1 MTSPP
6 ILQVND
12 LYKSFGQVQ
21 AVRGIN
27 FVVPRG
33 ICLGLLGHNG
43 AGKTTTVEMLEGI
56 TEANSGSI
64 LYKGEP
70 LGKRLRNEAGIMF
83 QHTALQEFI
92 SVRETLQMF
101 ARLYPD
107 SIPMENL
114 IRDFRLEELLGR
126 ETKKLSG
133 GQRQRLLLAIALINN
148 PDIVFLDEPTT
159 GLDPHARRDFWSLIE
174 KIKEQGKTIL
184 LTTHYMEEAYTLCDQ
199 IIIMDTGK
207 IIARGTPDDLLRQH
221 FNDVVLTL
229 PWEQLPPPLRDQSNV
244 YRNRDIAEI
253 LTSNVDDVIH
263 MLQTA
268 GVPLA
273 DLRVRERTLEDL
285 FLTLTRNHAA

>member
-12 LYKSFGQVQ
+12 LHKYFGQVQ

-27 FVVPRG
+27 FEVPRG

-56 TEANSGSI
+56 TEPNSGSI
-64 LYKGEP
+64 LYKGEL

-92 SVRETLQMF
+92 TVRETLQMF
-101 ARLYPD
+101 AHLYPD
-107 SIPMENL
+107 SMPMEDL

-126 ETKKLSG
+126 ETKRLSG

-199 IIIMDTGK
+199 IIIMDNGK
-207 IIARGTPDDLLRQH
+207 IIARGTPDALLRQH

-229 PWEQLPPPLRDQSNV
+229 PWEQLPAPLRDQSNV
-244 YRNRDIAEI
+244 YRNREMAEI
-253 LTSNVDDVIH
+253 LTSNVDDVIQ

-268 GVPLA
+268 GIPLG

>member
-12 LYKSFGQVQ
+12 LHKSFGQVQ
-21 AVRGIN
+21 AVCGIN
-27 FVVPRG
+27 FEVPRG

-43 AGKTTTVEMLEGI
+43 AGKTTTVEMMEGI
-56 TEANSGSI
+56 TEPNSGSI

-92 SVRETLQMF
+92 TVRETLQMF

-107 SIPMENL
+107 SMPMEDL

-126 ETKKLSG
+126 ETKRLSG

-199 IIIMDTGK
+199 IIIMDSGK
-207 IIARGTPDDLLRQH
+207 IIARGTPDALLRQH

-229 PWEQLPPPLRDQSNV
+229 PWEQLPAALRDQSNV
-244 YRNRDIAEI
+244 YRNREMAEI
-253 LTSNVDDVIH
+253 LTSNVDDVIQ

-268 GVPLA
+268 GVPLG

>member
-1 MTSPP
+1 MTSPA
-6 ILQVND
+6 ILQVED
-12 LYKSFGQVQ
+12 LHKSFGQVQ

-27 FVVPRG
+27 FEVPKG

-56 TEANSGSI
+56 TEADSGSI
-64 LYKGEP
+64 LYKGEQ

-92 SVRETLQMF
+92 TVRETLQMF
-101 ARLYPD
+101 ARLYPE
-107 SIPMENL
+107 SMPMEDL

-126 ETKKLSG
+126 ETKRLSG

-174 KIKEQGKTIL
+174 KIKQQGKTIL
-184 LTTHYMEEAYTLCDQ
+184 LTTHYMEEAYALCDQ

-207 IIARGTPDDLLRQH
+207 IIARGTPNDLLRQH

-229 PWEQLPPPLRDQSNV
+229 PWAQVPEALQNQPNI
-244 YRNRDIAEI
+244 YRNREMAEI
-253 LTSNVDDVIH
+253 LTSDVDEIIR

-268 GVPLA
+268 DVPLA

>member
-1 MTSPP
+1 MTSLT
-6 ILQVND
+6 ILQVED
-12 LYKSFGQVQ
+12 LHKSFGQVQ

-27 FVVPRG
+27 FEVAGG

-56 TEANSGSI
+56 TEPDSGSI

-107 SIPMENL
+107 SMPMEDL
-114 IRDFRLEELLGR
+114 IRDFRLEDLLGR
-126 ETKKLSG
+126 ETKRLSG

-159 GLDPHARRDFWSLIE
+159 GLDPHARRDFWSLID
-174 KIKEQGKTIL
+174 KIKQQGKTIL

-199 IIIMDTGK
+199 IIIMDSGK
-207 IIARGTPDDLLRQH
+207 IIARGTPDALLRQH

-229 PWEQLPPPLRDQSNV
+229 PWEQLPAPLRDQSNV
-244 YRNRDIAEI
+244 YRNRDMAEI
-253 LTSNVDDVIH
+253 LTSNVDAVIQ
-263 MLQTA
+263 MLQTS
-268 GVPLA
+268 GVPLG